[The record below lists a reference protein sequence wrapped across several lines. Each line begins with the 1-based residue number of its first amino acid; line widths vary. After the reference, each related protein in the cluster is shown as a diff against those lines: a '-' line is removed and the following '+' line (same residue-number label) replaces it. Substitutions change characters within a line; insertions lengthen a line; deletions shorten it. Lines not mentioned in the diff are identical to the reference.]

1 VRILAASLFV
11 MLQTVPGYASN
22 EGVHRLTT
30 GPSDQHGS
38 DNGREYRAAIGEQV
52 EELHSRY
59 SIFPVGTSNQTMRPE
74 MRLKRTGPV
83 TREMTALPTIR
94 RVP

>member
-1 VRILAASLFV
+1 
-11 MLQTVPGYASN
+11 
-22 EGVHRLTT
+22 
-30 GPSDQHGS
+30 
-38 DNGREYRAAIGEQV
+38 
-52 EELHSRY
+52 
-59 SIFPVGTSNQTMRPE
+59 VGTSNQTMRPE